1 MKNLLLVLMVVT
13 NLMSGQI
20 TLEHSYPG
28 AGSYSQ
34 IMPGGSQG
42 IVNELHIVHLEIDG
56 DKYVHIDRLGKQLKF
71 YNLNHTPFKTISWA
85 LAVPVNSL
93 TPIKTILYISQT
105 LFDTDN
111 EIEFMYIDA
120 FGYQASTTQVINED
134 GSVIFTANNQAP
146 IVYITAP
153 QTHVSIY
160 NTTAGTKMILS
171 EVGGANNGNV
181 YSLTGTLS
189 AVTVKNLEDP
199 KNVSSLFPNP
209 SQNKITLQNENPINK
224 INIIDGSGKIVM
236 LLSADNVKVIDIDVS
251 TLTSGV
257 YFLQVYDTKGVLME
271 NRKII
276 RE

>member
-34 IMPGGSQG
+34 IMPSGSQG
-42 IVNELHIVHLEIDG
+42 IVNELHVVHLEIDG
-56 DKYVHIDRLGKQLKF
+56 DKYVHIDRIGKQLKF

-93 TPIKTILYISQT
+93 TPVKTILYISQT

-111 EIEFMYIDA
+111 EIEFMYIDGLA
-120 FGYQASTTQVINED
+120 YQAATTQVINED

-146 IVYITAP
+146 IVFITAP
-153 QTHVSIY
+153 QTQVSIY

-199 KNVSSLFPNP
+199 KNESSLFPNP
-209 SQNKITLQNENPINK
+209 SQNKITIQNGTPINK
-224 INIIDGSGKIVM
+224 INITDAGGKIVKFI
-236 LLSADNVKVIDIDVS
+236 SAGDVNSVDIDVS
-251 TLTSGV
+251 ILASGV
-257 YFLQVYDTKGVLME
+257 YFVQVYDQKGMLME